1 MNEDSPKSTLHYC
14 KEAFKEMVVGKPVF
28 VFAFAVPIIVMIAI
42 YALRGIFPFGEE
54 CYLRSDMYHQY
65 CPFFAELWEK
75 IRNGGSLEYSWDIG
89 MGSNFISI
97 YGYYLSSPINWL
109 IALFPKDWMIE
120 MMNIIIL
127 LKTGFASLTFA
138 YYLCAH
144 HKKTHLMAA
153 CMGILYAMSGYLA
166 AYSWNI
172 MWLDCIVLL
181 PLVVLGLER
190 LVKEGKGFLYVIAL
204 GFTILSNYYIAI
216 MVCVSCVLYFIV
228 ILVSEPLNKITFYAR
243 AILNFIIYSVLAG
256 GFAAMILLPEV
267 YALGYT
273 ASGDFN
279 FPDTLN
285 RYFSFVT
292 VISRHLINVE
302 VHTGLDHLP
311 NIYCGVAVL
320 LLFPLYI
327 LSKKISRREKIAK
340 VLLLI
345 VFFTAF
351 NLNIPN
357 FIWHGFHYPNSL
369 PCRQSFI
376 YIFVLL
382 TMCYDALKSIEET
395 KESKISATFWGVAL
409 FLLYLGNSFTTEELT
424 IDTLYMSA
432 IFIALYALII
442 LVYKSKKVSQTLTV
456 IIAFALIIIECTV
469 NMEYTGYSTTSRTL
483 YLKDYDSVNTLLD
496 NVEAEDDSFYR
507 TTKIFGYRSKNEG
520 AWHNYKSGSVFSS
533 TAYAHITELYG
544 QLGLEHST
552 NAYAVNGAT
561 PLVYSIFNHKYMFM
575 RGKLTENPLMSYKA
589 TEDGMY
595 LYENNYTLPLGFMI
609 PNNVNENWNYATETN
624 PFIVQNNFAELTTGI
639 YEMFTPLAINNNVFT
654 TTKDGY
660 VFIRI
665 GNTSVKTANV
675 SYDNITKSYSGI
687 NHGRTIDLGWLP
699 AGTEITFSDQE
710 DKVYNLQ
717 AKAYE
722 MNTEKFIQFYNEL
735 ADEGLEV
742 TEYSDTYI
750 KGTITALSD
759 GTCMTS
765 IPYDEGFTLY
775 VDGVRTEFST
785 IADAMIAFPLTEGT
799 HTIELEYNAR
809 GFSTGIAIT
818 VVCGLIIIAFGV
830 FKFVFK
836 KEITEPEAIDLL
848 IAKFNKKSNENEDN
862 NEENKED
869 TEE

>member
-14 KEAFKEMVVGKPVF
+14 KEAFKEMIVGKPVY
-28 VFAFAVPIIVMIAI
+28 VFAFAVPIVIMIAI

-120 MMNIIIL
+120 MMNVIIL
-127 LKTGFASLTFA
+127 LKTGFASLTFT

-144 HKKTHLMAA
+144 NRKTHLMGAA
-153 CMGILYAMSGYLA
+153 FGILYALSGYLA

-190 LVKEGKGFLYVIAL
+190 LVRDGKGFLYVIAL

-228 ILVSEPLNKITFYAR
+228 ILVSEPLNKVTFYAR
-243 AILNFIIYSVLAG
+243 AMLNFIIYSILAG
-256 GFAAMILLPEV
+256 GFAAIILLPEI

-273 ASGDFN
+273 ASGDFD
-279 FPDTLN
+279 FPNTLS

-292 VISRHLINVE
+292 IISRHLINVE
-302 VHTGLDHLP
+302 VHTGLEHLP

-357 FIWHGFHYPNSL
+357 FIWHGFHFPNSL

-382 TMCYDALKSIEET
+382 TICYDALKSIEDT
-395 KESKISATFWGVAL
+395 KESRISAIFWGVAL
-409 FLLYLGNSFTTEELT
+409 FLLYLGNAFTTEELT
-424 IDTLYMSA
+424 VDSLYMSA
-432 IFIALYALII
+432 IFIAIYALVMLI
-442 LVYKSKKVSQTLTV
+442 YKSKKLSQSLT
-456 IIAFALIIIECTV
+456 ILIAFALLIVECTI

-483 YLKDYDSVNTLLD
+483 YLKDYDQVNTLLD
-496 NVEAEDDSFYR
+496 NLEEEDDSFYR
-507 TTKIFGYRSKNEG
+507 ISKIYGFRSKND
-520 AWHNYKSGSVFSS
+520 ASWHDFKGGSVFSS
-533 TAYAHITELYG
+533 TAYAHITELYD

-552 NAYAVNGAT
+552 NAYSVNGST
-561 PLVYSIFNHKYMFM
+561 PFVYSIFNHKYLISY
-575 RGKLTENPLMSYKA
+575 GKMTENPLMSFKA
-589 TEDGMY
+589 QEDVMY

-609 PNNVNENWNYATETN
+609 PNTVEPNWNYATEEN
-624 PFIVQNNFAELTTGI
+624 PFLVQNNFAELSAGV
-639 YEMFTPLAINNNVFT
+639 YEMFTPLAINNNTFT
-654 TTKDGY
+654 TSKDGY
-660 VFIRI
+660 VFLRI
-665 GNTSVKTANV
+665 GNTSVKTV
-675 SYDNITKSYSGI
+675 IIEYGSISKSYSGI

-699 AGTEITFSDQE
+699 AGTEITFSDFDE
-710 DKVYNLQ
+710 KIYNLQ

-722 MNTEKFIQFYNEL
+722 MNTDKFIEVYNAL
-735 ADEGLEV
+735 ADEGLNV

-765 IPYDEGFTLY
+765 IPYDEGYTLY
-775 VDGVRTEFST
+775 VDGVRTEFDT
-785 IADAMIAFPLTEGT
+785 VANALIAFPLTEGT

-809 GFSTGIAIT
+809 GLSTGTAIT
-818 VVCGLIIIAFGV
+818 IICALAIIAFGV
-830 FKFVFK
+830 FKLVFK
-836 KEITEPEAIDLL
+836 KEITEPGALELL
-848 IAKFNKKSNENEDN
+848 MAKFNKKETIDN
-862 NEENKED
+862 DDNKED
-869 TEE
+869 TKE